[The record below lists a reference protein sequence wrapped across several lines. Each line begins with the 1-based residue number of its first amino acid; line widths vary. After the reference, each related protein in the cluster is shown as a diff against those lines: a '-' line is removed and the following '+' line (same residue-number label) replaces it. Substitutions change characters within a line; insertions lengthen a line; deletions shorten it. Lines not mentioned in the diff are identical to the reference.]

1 MKILIVDDE
10 PINRILLLNML
21 NAEGYEDCIEAENGS
36 QAIEKFK
43 SESPDLILLDVIM
56 PDMSGFDVVPQ
67 LRKHTSKEYLP
78 ILFIT
83 ALEDK
88 ASLVKC
94 LEVGGNDFATKPFDK
109 HILIAKI
116 RAHLKIRAL
125 SQRIEQQN
133 KALLLFNQR
142 VAREHAIVEHIFSN
156 AIVNDPRVASYF
168 DYCIKPADS
177 FNGDLFLCEKSLSG
191 GIYFVVGDF
200 TGHGLASAVG
210 ALPVT
215 RAFQEMSQQG
225 VTVAEIA
232 RELNNILLKFLPHD
246 MFMAAVIGEIDLTG
260 SHITLWQGGMPAV
273 ILTGKMAS
281 ELRQRPSRHMALGI
295 LDDDEFDMA
304 CDTVHLAHNEQLIIV
319 SDGLIEVM
327 DSKKNMLL
335 EDGINDVIK
344 TKLVNNEVITAQAL
358 YESALFFNVNDS
370 FDDDVSAVIF
380 SAQPIQLLPTVKSQL
395 GLPSTHEVALTADL
409 LKQPDVLQR
418 VLQIAGQC
426 EGVQSIRSVLYT
438 VLSEL
443 FNNALEHGVL
453 KLNSEMKSTSEG
465 FHAYYELR
473 EAALKKLDEANIT
486 IRIKSLPSEQKIQ
499 VSVMD
504 SGEGFDWDSLKN
516 VNNDESFGR
525 GLAMV
530 HALCSKVG
538 FEDGGRKVTCVIE
551 TGPC

>member
-10 PINRILLLNML
+10 PINRLLLLNML
-21 NAEGYEDCIEAENGS
+21 TTEGYDDCIEAENGT

-43 SESPDLILLDVIM
+43 SEAPDLILLDVVM

-67 LRKHTSKEYLP
+67 LRKLASAEYLP

-116 RAHLKIRAL
+116 RAHLKIRTL
-125 SQRIEQQN
+125 NLRVEQQN

-142 VAREHAIVEHIFSN
+142 VAREHAIVEHIFNN
-156 AIVNDPRVASYF
+156 AIVNDPQVLSYF
-168 DYCIKPADS
+168 NYYIKPAES
-177 FNGDLFLCEKSLSG
+177 FNGDVFLCEKNPNG
-191 GIYFVVGDF
+191 GIYFAVGDF

-215 RAFQEMSQQG
+215 RAFQEMTQQG
-225 VTVAEIA
+225 VTVSEIA

-246 MFMAAVIGEIDLTG
+246 MFMAAVIGEIDSTG
-260 SHITLWQGGMPAV
+260 SHIILWQGGMPAV
-273 ILTGKMAS
+273 LTVGKMAS

-295 LDDDEFDMA
+295 LDDDEFDTA
-304 CDTVHLAHNEQLIIV
+304 CDTIHLSHGEQLIIV
-319 SDGLIEVM
+319 SDGLIEVF
-327 DSKKNMLL
+327 DKNNGMLM
-335 EDGINDVIK
+335 EDGISNLIK
-344 TKLVNNEVITAQAL
+344 EALSNHKAITAQSL
-358 YESALFFNVNDS
+358 YESALKFNVSDS
-370 FDDDVSAVIF
+370 FDDDVSVIIF
-380 SAQPIQLLPTVKSQL
+380 SAKPIQLFPSEKNQF
-395 GLPSTHEVALTADL
+395 GLPSSHEVALTAEL
-409 LKQPDVLQR
+409 LKQPDILQQ

-443 FNNALEHGVL
+443 FNNSLEHGVL
-453 KLNSEMKSTSEG
+453 KLDSDMKSTTEG

-473 EAALKKLDEANIT
+473 EASLKALSDASIT
-486 IRIKSLPSEQKIQ
+486 IRIESLPNEQKIQ
-499 VSVMD
+499 VSVLD
-504 SGEGFDWDSLKN
+504 SGDGFSWDSVDN
-516 VNNDESFGR
+516 VSTDESYGR

-530 HALCSKVG
+530 CALCEQVQ
-538 FEDGGRKVTCVIE
+538 FEEGGRKVTCLLD
-551 TGPC
+551 TNPR

>member
-21 NAEGYEDCIEAENGS
+21 SAEGYDDCIEAENGT

-43 SESPDLILLDVIM
+43 SEAPDLILLDVVM

-67 LRKHTSKEYLP
+67 LRKHASEEYLP

-109 HILIAKI
+109 HILVAKI

-125 SQRIEQQN
+125 SLRIEQQN

-156 AIVNDPRVASYF
+156 AIVNDPQVLSYF
-168 DYCIKPADS
+168 DYYIKPAES
-177 FNGDLFLCEKSLSG
+177 FNGDVFLCEKNPNG
-191 GIYFVVGDF
+191 GIYFAVGDF

-215 RAFQEMSQQG
+215 RAFQEISQQG
-225 VTVAEIA
+225 VTVSEIA
-232 RELNNILLKFLPHD
+232 RELNAILLKFLPHD
-246 MFMAAVIGEIDLTG
+246 MFMAAVIGEIDSTG

-273 ILTGKMAS
+273 LTAGKMAS
-281 ELRQRPSRHMALGI
+281 GLRQRPSRHMALGI
-295 LDDDEFDMA
+295 LDDEEFDTA
-304 CDTVHLAHNEQLIIV
+304 CDTVHLSHGEQLIIV
-319 SDGLIEVM
+319 SDGLIEVF
-327 DSKKNMLL
+327 DSNNDMLM
-335 EDGINDVIK
+335 EDGISDIIK
-344 TKLVNNEVITAQAL
+344 DKLLNSETITAQSL
-358 YESALFFNVNDS
+358 YEKALQFNVSDS
-370 FDDDVSAVIF
+370 FDDDVSAIIF
-380 SAQPIQLLPTVKSQL
+380 SAKPIQLLPTVKSQF
-395 GLPSTHEVALTADL
+395 GLPSSHEVALTAEL
-409 LKQPDVLQR
+409 LKQPDILQR

-453 KLNSEMKSTSEG
+453 KLDSEMKSTTEG
-465 FHAYYELR
+465 FHSYYELR
-473 EAALKKLDEANIT
+473 EASLKELSDASIT
-486 IRIKSLPSEQKIQ
+486 IRIESLPNEQKIQ
-499 VSVMD
+499 VSVLD
-504 SGEGFDWDSLKN
+504 SGDGFSWDSLQN
-516 VNNDESFGR
+516 VTNDESFGR

-530 HALCSKVG
+530 HALCEQVR
-538 FEDGGRKVTCVIE
+538 FEEGGRKVIGTLS
-551 TGPC
+551 TNPH